1 MAIGGNKREGNS
13 NSQQDYSKK
22 VGLFEAKVI
31 AINPTLE
38 EYNDKLEIELK
49 EDSKAT
55 QYLGTNNDGNITLRV
70 DFWLQEVKNL
80 DKFKVSFFLENKLKV
95 NKDSTKKQYINNIG
109 TTSWASDI
117 NDLPEWFAS
126 RDHRVAFVG
135 EEELYNFVRTWLGNL
150 DYRDAS
156 TVLQIDWKL
165 FMKGN
170 VRDLKDQIDGEY
182 ATNVVALAT
191 IKTVEKEGEIKEY
204 QNVYNKAFLPAY
216 ALKQFRLIDYSKP
229 DVQNNLR
236 TKKNKDLKVHE
247 RFVVNVT
254 GEYGCRDFYTFKDL
268 RDYNA
273 EDNVVASDS
282 VISSEGSDY

>member
-1 MAIGGNKREGNS
+1 MAVSGKVKTQTELENKKR
-13 NSQQDYSKK
+13 

-55 QYLGTNNDGNITLRV
+55 QYLGTNNDGNTTLRV

-95 NKDSTKKQYINNIG
+95 NKDNTKKQYINNIG

-273 EDNVVASDS
+273 DDNVVASDS

>member
-1 MAIGGNKREGNS
+1 
-13 NSQQDYSKK
+13 
-22 VGLFEAKVI
+22 VI

>member
-273 EDNVVASDS
+273 EDNVVASDN

>member
-1 MAIGGNKREGNS
+1 
-13 NSQQDYSKK
+13 
-22 VGLFEAKVI
+22 
-31 AINPTLE
+31 
-38 EYNDKLEIELK
+38 
-49 EDSKAT
+49 
-55 QYLGTNNDGNITLRV
+55 
-70 DFWLQEVKNL
+70 
-80 DKFKVSFFLENKLKV
+80 
-95 NKDSTKKQYINNIG
+95 
-109 TTSWASDI
+109 
-117 NDLPEWFAS
+117 
-126 RDHRVAFVG
+126 
-135 EEELYNFVRTWLGNL
+135 
-150 DYRDAS
+150 
-156 TVLQIDWKL
+156 
-165 FMKGN
+165 MKGN
-170 VRDLKDQIDGEY
+170 VKDLKDQIDGEY

>member
-1 MAIGGNKREGNS
+1 MAVSGKVKTQTELENKKR
-13 NSQQDYSKK
+13 

-55 QYLGTNNDGNITLRV
+55 QYLGTNNEGNTTLRV

-95 NKDSTKKQYINNIG
+95 NKDNTKKQYINNIG

-216 ALKQFRLIDYSKP
+216 SLKQFRLIDYSKP

>member
-1 MAIGGNKREGNS
+1 
-13 NSQQDYSKK
+13 
-22 VGLFEAKVI
+22 
-31 AINPTLE
+31 
-38 EYNDKLEIELK
+38 
-49 EDSKAT
+49 
-55 QYLGTNNDGNITLRV
+55 
-70 DFWLQEVKNL
+70 
-80 DKFKVSFFLENKLKV
+80 
-95 NKDSTKKQYINNIG
+95 
-109 TTSWASDI
+109 
-117 NDLPEWFAS
+117 
-126 RDHRVAFVG
+126 
-135 EEELYNFVRTWLGNL
+135 
-150 DYRDAS
+150 
-156 TVLQIDWKL
+156 
-165 FMKGN
+165 MKGN

>member
-1 MAIGGNKREGNS
+1 MAVSGKVKTQTELENKKR
-13 NSQQDYSKK
+13 